1 MGGITFK
8 IYEDIERIGKNDW
21 DAVFGD
27 IPESYA
33 FYRLLAASGLDDFT
47 FFYLVVYCDNTPVSI
62 APLFTADFNLDI
74 AVEGWFCGPIKC
86 LRRIFPRFLIS
97 KTLFCGSPFSE
108 FGVLGVRQGFADN
121 PKIIRE
127 VHAGL
132 KELAA
137 KTNSRLIMFKDFPE
151 SGCPF
156 LDPLL
161 KQGFARMESFPNVA
175 VEVNYKSFPE
185 YLESLGKSTRKNLK
199 RKLKET
205 GAHGNVR
212 VEAIRDISPHIDQ
225 VFKLYENAYHGGSTK
240 FERLTKAFFL
250 NASRDLGPQAIFF
263 LYYVDNQLGAFN
275 LCFVYDN
282 LFIDKFIGFDYD
294 VSNRYHLYFVSW
306 VNNIQW
312 CIDHSLRHYHPGQ
325 TDYEP
330 KIRLGGKLVPL
341 FAYVKHYNP
350 VLNFIL
356 RPLTLILKPDN
367 FDSDLR
373 QQDR

>member
-1 MGGITFK
+1 MPKITYQVYQS
-8 IYEDIERIGKNDW
+8 IDQIGKTNW
-21 DAVFGD
+21 DAVFGN
-27 IPESYA
+27 IPESYV
-33 FYRLLAASGLDDFT
+33 FYKVLAASGLDDFT
-47 FFYLVVYCDNTPVSI
+47 FLYLVIYGDNELISI

-74 AVEGWFCGPIKC
+74 AVEGWLSGLIKC
-86 LRRIFPRFLIS
+86 VRRIFPRLLIF

-108 FGVLGVRQGFADN
+108 YGVLGVRQSFADSS
-121 PKIIRE
+121 KIIPA

-137 KTNSRLIMFKDFPE
+137 KTDARLIIFKDFLE
-151 SGCPF
+151 SSQPF
-156 LDPLL
+156 LDPLRRE
-161 KQGFARMESFPNVA
+161 GFARMESFPNVA

-185 YLESLGKSTRKNLK
+185 YLETLGRSTRKNLK

-205 GAHGNVR
+205 GAGGHVR
-212 VEAIRDISPHIDQ
+212 VETVRDITPYIDQ
-225 VFKLYENAYHGGSTK
+225 VVKLYENAYHGGSTK
-240 FERLTKAFFL
+240 FERLTKEFFL
-250 NASRDLGPQAIFF
+250 SASRDLAPHTLFF
-263 LYYVDNQLGAFN
+263 LYYVDNRLGAFN

-306 VNNIQW
+306 ANNIQW
-312 CIDHSLRHYHPGQ
+312 CIDNSLCYYHPGQ

-341 FAYVKHYNP
+341 FVYVKHCNA

-356 RPLTLILKPDN
+356 KPLTLILKPDN
-367 FDSDLR
+367 FDPDLK
-373 QQDR
+373 